1 MLCLMLLNCH
11 QLIYLKRQASCWYN
25 LGSFS
30 TSQSSMGSQYLL
42 STAES
47 QRRWASILF
56 GKSTYLKP
64 LKPLCVSFCLLLL
77 QFKSP
82 LLLLMLLLMM
92 MLAKKGWNCHVN
104 ETWFWIE
111 TCEDQALAFLLLS
124 LEGRNL
130 IRELKK
136 INFATYSPTDG
147 VHTNE

>member
-1 MLCLMLLNCH
+1 MLLWTVHLLLNVTK
-11 QLIYLKRQASCWYN
+11 LIYLKWQASCGHN
-25 LGSFS
+25 LGSCS

-82 LLLLMLLLMM
+82 LLLMMM

-124 LEGRNL
+124 SEGRNL

-136 INFATYSPTDG
+136 INFATYLPTDG